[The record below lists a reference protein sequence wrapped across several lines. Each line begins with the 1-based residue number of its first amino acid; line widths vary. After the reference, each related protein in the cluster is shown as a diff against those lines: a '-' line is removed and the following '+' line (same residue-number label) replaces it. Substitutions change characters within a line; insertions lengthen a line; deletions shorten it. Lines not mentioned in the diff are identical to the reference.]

1 MANLCNKSN
10 HVPLSLISKGILGGA
25 TGLLT
30 RGMLHDFIE
39 IIVTTKKGRKGG
51 SGAGAIDKDY
61 WKRFQREVE
70 EDGDEI
76 DVILVKIIKKHLPK
90 RYKISMELIRPQ
102 IEMELLEMQL
112 YKDGNKPTIDI
123 ELIETSAI
131 TNKSKPSKPS
141 ITTTL
146 INEDNI
152 DEKSDIKMELIDE
165 SEEMDKANIKMKLM
179 DEVNEEIDKTD
190 IKIKLI
196 KESFIYKNKKP

>member
-1 MANLCNKSN
+1 M
-10 HVPLSLISKGILGGA
+10 SKGILGGA

-30 RGMLHDFIE
+30 KGIISDFIE
-39 IIVTTKKGRKGG
+39 IIVTTKKGKKGG
-51 SGAGAIDKDY
+51 SSAGAIDKDY

-76 DVILVKIIKKHLPK
+76 ETILVKIKKKYLPK
-90 RYKISMELIRPQ
+90 KYKISAELIRPQ

-112 YKDGNKPTIDI
+112 YKDGKKPNINI
-123 ELIETSAI
+123 ELIEVSDI
-131 TNKSKPSKPS
+131 TDTPQTQPKPKTKTK

-152 DEKSDIKMELIDE
+152 DIKSGIKMELIDE
-165 SEEMDKANIKMKLM
+165 SEEVNIGKTNIKMKLM

-196 KESFIYKNKKP
+196 KESFIYKHKKP